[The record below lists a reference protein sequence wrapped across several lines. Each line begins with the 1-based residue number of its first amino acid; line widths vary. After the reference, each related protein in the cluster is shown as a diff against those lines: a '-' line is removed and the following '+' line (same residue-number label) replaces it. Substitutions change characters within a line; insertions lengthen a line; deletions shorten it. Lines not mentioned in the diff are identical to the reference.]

1 MKVGSITLDQVIDG
15 KGIENGA
22 RILTRPGVHDP
33 WECHPGVLD
42 AHGRIEMPMGGF
54 LVRTGDR
61 IILVDT
67 GAGDIAREDYY
78 GGSLPASLA
87 RLGVQPGDITDV
99 LLTHLHYDHVGWTT
113 SKGQVVFPNATYR
126 AHAADWEYFVTSPE
140 AVPGAVRKLS
150 PLADRLELFDD
161 ERTLAPGVDARPAPG
176 HTPGST
182 VYVISSEGER
192 ALLLGDIAHSVVEL
206 AEPDW
211 EAVYDVDKEAA
222 KAVRN
227 AIAEETLDTE
237 TYVVPAHFPK
247 MAFGRVVTTPAG
259 RRWQAV

>member
-1 MKVGSITLDQVIDG
+1 MKIGSITIDPVYDG
-15 KGIENGA
+15 WGIENGA
-22 RILTRPGVHDP
+22 GILSRPGIEDP
-33 WECHPGVLD
+33 WDCHPDVLD
-42 AHGRIEMPMGGF
+42 AHGKIEMPMGGF
-54 LVRTGDR
+54 LVRTGER
-61 IILVDT
+61 VILIDT
-67 GAGDIAREDYY
+67 GAGAIDREDYH
-78 GGSLPASLA
+78 GGSLLDSLA
-87 RLGVQPGDITDV
+87 NLGVQPGEVTDV
-99 LLTHLHYDHVGWTT
+99 LITHLHYDHVGWTT
-113 SKGQVVFPNATYR
+113 SKGQVVFDNATYR

-150 PLADRLELFDD
+150 PLGDQLELFDS

-182 VYVISSEGER
+182 VFVISSEGER
-192 ALLLGDIAHSVVEL
+192 ALLLGDVAHSVVEL

-227 AIAEETLDTE
+227 AIAEEALDTD
-237 TYVVPAHFPK
+237 TYVVPAHFPQ

-259 RRWQAV
+259 RRWVAI